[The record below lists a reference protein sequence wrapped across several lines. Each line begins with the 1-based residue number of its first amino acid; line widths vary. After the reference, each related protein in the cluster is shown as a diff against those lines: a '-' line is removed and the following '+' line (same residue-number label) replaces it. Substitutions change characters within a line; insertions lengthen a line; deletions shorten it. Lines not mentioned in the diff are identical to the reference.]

1 MKKLL
6 VVAMLAMCCIA
17 CHSQEC
23 PYKFLGIPIEGT
35 MDEFAKKLE
44 EKGFKKNY
52 YSPSKEER
60 DLGFYNYCFTGKF
73 FGEECQIILSSFSNS
88 NIIAF
93 VDVRIYNEH
102 TLITYKDL
110 RTALAKRYSDKN
122 KWYLDTKGDI
132 GDLSD
137 YQIRQMISENAYFL
151 FRVVDLKVDRP
162 YINLAIDYFKA
173 EITYFN
179 SSRVAKIE
187 GEKDSK
193 KALDL

>member
-1 MKKLL
+1 M
-6 VVAMLAMCCIA
+6 
-17 CHSQEC
+17 
-23 PYKFLGIPIEGT
+23 
-35 MDEFAKKLE
+35 
-44 EKGFKKNY
+44 
-52 YSPSKEER
+52 
-60 DLGFYNYCFTGKF
+60 
-73 FGEECQIILSSFSNS
+73 
-88 NIIAF
+88 
-93 VDVRIYNEH
+93 
-102 TLITYKDL
+102 
-110 RTALAKRYSDKN
+110 
-122 KWYLDTKGDI
+122 DTKGDI

-187 GEKDSK
+187 GEKDAK